1 MIEIRIPEVYYPEDP
16 KKSSILRSKTEIFIE
31 GFKKLCEATG
41 MNSVITDKLLNV
53 TIVTQLKFDDGALI
67 GLKRLFQEIG
77 FNVK

>member
-1 MIEIRIPEVYYPEDP
+1 MIEIRISEAHYSEDKNQDP
-16 KKSSILRSKTEIFIE
+16 IKRSKMEIFIE
-31 GFKKLCEATG
+31 GFKKLCEDTE

-53 TIVTQLKFDDGALI
+53 TIVTQLKFDDGTLI

>member
-1 MIEIRIPEVYYPEDP
+1 MIEIRIPEVYCQEDS

-31 GFKKLCEATG
+31 GFKKLCEATE
-41 MNSVITDKLLNV
+41 MNSVIANRLLNV

-77 FNVK
+77 FNVE

>member
-1 MIEIRIPEVYYPEDP
+1 MIEIKIPEVHYSEDQNQDTI
-16 KKSSILRSKTEIFIE
+16 KRSKTEIFIE

-77 FNVK
+77 FNVE

>member
-1 MIEIRIPEVYYPEDP
+1 MIEIRISEVHYSEDKNQDP
-16 KKSSILRSKTEIFIE
+16 IKRSKMEIFIE
-31 GFKKLCEATG
+31 GFKKLCEATE

-67 GLKRLFQEIG
+67 GLKGLFQEIG